1 MELNTRYG
9 TLTGCIH
16 PEYYE
21 DGAIESC
28 SFSERNELSL
38 SCGTL
43 VPQYGGA
50 DQVRRKYVKS
60 ADFYRSGALR
70 RLALEEQTEVET
82 PIGDFPAELLTFYE
96 DGAVRRVFPLNG
108 KISGYWS
115 EQDEAGLLFPFRFE
129 FYFGGFSAKIVSVHF
144 YPGGG
149 IRSVTLFPGEEIAL
163 NTPAGEI
170 PVRTGFSLYESGAL
184 ESVEPARPTPVLT
197 PIGRITAFD
206 VGAVGVH
213 ADSNSLRFSE
223 NGAVAGIVT
232 SNEKIIVQ
240 SESMP
245 LTSVS
250 PVVKPGLSDEEEGF
264 IIPVT
269 IRFEDGSVILSNGG
283 TIVRAP
289 NTSAFT
295 VIQSR
300 SAACSSCS
308 GCAARGA
315 CGKIE

>member
-115 EQDEAGLLFPFRFE
+115 EQDEARLLFPFHFE
-129 FYFGGFSAKIVSVHF
+129 FYFGAFSAKIVSVHF
-144 YPGGG
+144 YPNGS
-149 IRSVTLFPGEEIAL
+149 IRSITLFPGEVVAL

-184 ESVEPARPTPVLT
+184 ESVELAQPTPVLT

-206 VGAVGVH
+206 ALAVGVH

-223 NGAVAGIVT
+223 SGAVTGIAT
-232 SNEKIIVQ
+232 SSEKIIVQ
-240 SESMP
+240 SKAMP

-250 PVVKPGLSDEEEGF
+250 PVIKPDLTDEEETF
-264 IIPVT
+264 LCPVT
-269 IRFEDGSVILSNGG
+269 VRFEGESVVLSNGE
-283 TIVRAP
+283 TTLCAP
-289 NTSAFT
+289 GDAAFT

-300 SAACSSCS
+300 NAACSSCA
-308 GCAARGA
+308 GCAARGV
-315 CGKIE
+315 CGKTE